1 MPAIE
6 TFNPAVNFAIKCIDE
21 MGEKDNG
28 VRSGLDGAAFRSANI
43 VNHTSTNV
51 LAGSD
56 TTAIAL
62 RSIIHNLITS
72 PICYSTLQR
81 EIDSWD
87 KAGKLSDPAKE
98 SEAKQRPYLQAIIK
112 EGMRF
117 RPSVGMLI
125 WNNMCPRV
133 ELLSAA
139 SSSQKAT
146 SLG

>member
-21 MGEKDNG
+21 VGEKGREANRDDFLVRFQKVADNG
-28 VRSGLDGAAFRSANI
+28 VRSGLDGAAFRSADI

-56 TTAIAL
+56 TAAIAL
-62 RSIIHNLITS
+62 RSIIYNLITS

-87 KAGKLSDPAKE
+87 KAGKLSDPVKE

-112 EGMRF
+112 GGMRF
-117 RPSVGMLI
+117 HPSVGMLI
-125 WNNMCPRV
+125 
-133 ELLSAA
+133 E
-139 SSSQKAT
+139 
-146 SLG
+146 